1 MILEN
6 INEKLKENQI
16 SRIKEKEQ
24 EIVNKKIKR
33 LEKLRQNICQ

>member
-33 LEKLRQNICQ
+33 L